1 MIRISILRLKLD
13 TAVRGVVSSRLS
25 TNDKNLNSEIE
36 TVIALC
42 NSENAVLYLP
52 MIRISILRL
61 KQRPRPVIKV
71 DPQLLPMIRISILR
85 LKQLLNRRCTKGL
98 RIQLSYW
105 SIKVCSVGR
114 TISLTGR

>member
-1 MIRISILRLKLD
+1 MKMLMTLP
-13 TAVRGVVSSRLS
+13 

-36 TVIALC
+36 TTVAAC
-42 NSENAVLYLP
+42 PSADGGRLP
-52 MIRISILRL
+52 MIRISIL
-61 KQRPRPVIKV
+61 K
-71 DPQLLPMIRISILR
+71 